1 MRLFKSSPLRS
12 KKHRMNVAS
21 LECVACGLE
30 GSTQAAHRN
39 EGKGM
44 GIKACDSQMMALC
57 VRCHADIDQGGNL
70 DRETRRAIELAFVKV
85 TRQIMKNRNLWSADI
100 ESAYQKINPDQFVAG
115 QGSINAANGVPN

>member
-30 GSTQAAHRN
+30 GMTQAAHRN

-57 VRCHADIDQGGNL
+57 VVCHADLDQGGKL
-70 DRETRRAIELAFVKV
+70 DRDSRRAIELAFVKV
-85 TRQIMKNRNLWSADI
+85 TRQMMQNRNIWAAEI
-100 ESAYQKINPDQFVAG
+100 ESAYQKINPTVQV
-115 QGSINAANGVPN
+115 GSINALNGVVR